1 MVHHSLWYT
10 VSKMWLGSGVA
21 VAVVYAG
28 SCSLDLPPSLEI
40 SMCHGSQKKKKKEE
54 RGDSDKKDDLGVNWM
69 CNAEIKHSSEKDH
82 HSCESLSSIRHCDG
96 GLTIYAAEVS
106 QRCQEVGATV
116 NPTLQIRKLQRHSVT
131 YSRSLAH

>member
-1 MVHHSLWYT
+1 MRAAAAWVCPLAW
-10 VSKMWLGSGVA
+10 KFPNAM
-21 VAVVYAG
+21 
-28 SCSLDLPPSLEI
+28 EEKK
-40 SMCHGSQKKKKKEE
+40 KKKKKEE
-54 RGDSDKKDDLGVNWM
+54 RGDSDKKNDLGVSWM

-96 GLTIYAAEVS
+96 GLTVYAVEVS

-131 YSRSLAH
+131 CSRSLAH

>member
-1 MVHHSLWYT
+1 MPW
-10 VSKMWLGSGVA
+10 K
-21 VAVVYAG
+21 
-28 SCSLDLPPSLEI
+28 P
-40 SMCHGSQKKKKKEE
+40 KKKKKEE
-54 RGDSDKKDDLGVNWM
+54 RGDSDKKDDLGVSWM

-96 GLTIYAAEVS
+96 GLTVYAAEVS